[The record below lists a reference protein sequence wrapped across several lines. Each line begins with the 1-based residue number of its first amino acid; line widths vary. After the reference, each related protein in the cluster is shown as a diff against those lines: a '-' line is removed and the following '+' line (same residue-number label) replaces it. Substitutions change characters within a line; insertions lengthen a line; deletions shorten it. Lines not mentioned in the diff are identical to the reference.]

1 MQTTASNIRLNF
13 DEKNKPE
20 LTLSLNLTRSEAM
33 SKVHELKQPIEKGK
47 KLSVEVKP
55 HRNKRSLDANNYCW
69 VLCQKIAEAI
79 ESTKEQ
85 VYQKVIR
92 DVGQWDDF
100 PIIDE
105 AVEVFIRRWNN
116 KGLGDFA
123 EIQRPSRIEGYTVIR
138 AYHGSSVYDTKEM
151 SVLINELVIQAQ
163 ELDIETRPEAEINAL
178 LNEWESKNR
187 EG

>member
-69 VLCQKIAEAI
+69 ILCDKIAQVI
-79 ESTKEQ
+79 GSTKEE
-85 VYQKVIR
+85 VYRKVIR
-92 DVGQWDDF
+92 DVGVFQ
-100 PIIDE
+100 IIGVERE
-105 AVEVFIRRWNN
+105 AVDTFIEKWS
-116 KGLGDFA
+116 GGGVGWFA
-123 EIQRPSRIEGYTVIR
+123 EDVGHHINDERRVM
-138 AYHGSSVYDTKEM
+138 AYFGSSVYNTKEM
-151 SVLINELVIQAQ
+151 SRLIDELVNQAK
-163 ELDIETRPEAEINAL
+163 ELDIETRPQEEIDSL
-178 LNEWESKNR
+178 LKNWEGK
-187 EG
+187 